1 MIRRSLYR
9 SDLMWLGLIVA
20 AIAAHWLLPNF
31 QSDVPTNSFR
41 TGPRGKKAFYL
52 IADRLEY
59 LVSRNFQPLPRLLRS
74 YAGSES
80 ETVLILLG
88 PARMPTPAEWEGLA
102 SFVEAGGALLF
113 AAPVDDPIFDAKPF
127 NVASKELKK
136 PLSADGATPVQLDLG
151 NLKGKFSWQST
162 AELLAPEA
170 THSVVVDGSVQ
181 AVTQTMGSGVAIFV
195 ATDRPFDNRVLTWP
209 DNALLAFRLLEASGY
224 RSEAIFDESLNTS
237 GTPKVVAI
245 LLDQPL
251 RPLTLHLFVV
261 LAAFGWWGSR
271 RFGPLL
277 PPSVGAR
284 SDIVAHADAVGMLQY
299 KARDGRAPL
308 RYYLHQLRTELKLR
322 KLSGTREDRILDPIA
337 RRLNRPIGDIR
348 NAFKQAAVALKSEK
362 LDRATAAKQIRRLAK
377 IRSASRQARRE
388 SNTSRR

>member
-9 SDLMWLGLIVA
+9 SDLLWLGAIVA

-59 LVSRNFQPLPRLLRS
+59 LISRNFQPLPRLLRS
-74 YAGSES
+74 YEGIES
-80 ETVLILLG
+80 EVVLVILG
-88 PARMPTPAEWEGLA
+88 PARTPTPAEWQGLA
-102 SFVEAGGALLF
+102 TFVEAGGALLF
-113 AAPVDDPIFDAKPF
+113 AAPIDDPLFDAEPF

-136 PLSADGATPVQLDLG
+136 PLDSDGATPIQLELG
-151 NLKGKFSWQST
+151 NLKGSFSWQSR

-170 THSVVVDGSVQ
+170 THTVVVDGSVQ
-181 AVTQTMGSGVAIFV
+181 TVTQTVGSGIAIFV
-195 ATDRPFDNRVLTWP
+195 ATDRPFDNRALTWP
-209 DNALLAFRLLEASGY
+209 DNAVLAFRLLEASGY
-224 RSEAIFDESLNTS
+224 RSEAIFDESLNAS

-251 RPLTLHLFVV
+251 RPLTLHLFVI
-261 LAAFGWWGSR
+261 LAAFGWWSSR

-299 KARDGRAPL
+299 KARDGRTAL
-308 RYYLHQLRTELKLR
+308 RYYLHQLRTELRLR
-322 KLSGTREDRILDPIA
+322 KLSGTREERILDPIA
-337 RRLNRPIGDIR
+337 RRLNRPTSEIR
-348 NAFKQAAVALKSEK
+348 NAFKQAAVALKSDK

-377 IRSASRQARRE
+377 IRSASRQATRKTNLPR
-388 SNTSRR
+388 N